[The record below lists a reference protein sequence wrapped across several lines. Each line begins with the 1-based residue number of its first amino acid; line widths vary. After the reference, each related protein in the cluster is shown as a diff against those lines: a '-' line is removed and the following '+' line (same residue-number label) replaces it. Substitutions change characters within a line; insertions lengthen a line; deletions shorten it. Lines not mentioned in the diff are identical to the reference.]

1 MSWKFAIAMS
11 IVTTFFVTIVLVGV
25 NVGFNEQFPKVWLR
39 SWAIAATMVALAI
52 RFLAP
57 VIKKMTDDR

>member
-57 VIKKMTDDR
+57 VIKKRVDP